1 MADYL
6 PKQNGK
12 KNFRRFSLKKAIL
25 AVKKKKYSR
34 QKQPTTRTNIAYK
47 FQVTTSI
54 IDRELNA
61 WKWKKRFCGE
71 MVLFDRV
78 KIDLE
83 VWNFL
88 SE

>member
-1 MADYL
+1 MADDL

-12 KNFRRFSLKKAIL
+12 KLSPFLLKKASLI
-25 AVKKKKYSR
+25 VKKIFFFC
-34 QKQPTTRTNIAYK
+34 QKQSTARTNIAYK